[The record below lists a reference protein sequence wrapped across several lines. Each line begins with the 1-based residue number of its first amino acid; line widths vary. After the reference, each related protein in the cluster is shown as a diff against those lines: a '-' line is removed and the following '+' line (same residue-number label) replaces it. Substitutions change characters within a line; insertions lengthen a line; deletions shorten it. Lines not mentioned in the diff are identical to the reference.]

1 MDRRRFLL
9 TPMAGAL
16 AAEAQQASK
25 VYRIGMLWNTPT
37 PPMQDVLRQ
46 GLRELGWIEGQNFL
60 FERRYSEGR
69 NDRHPAG
76 GRAGSAPTRPHHH
89 GGHSR
94 YARRQGGSTII
105 CVRRDRLERRRLT
118 HAIFQA
124 FEWRQERR
132 DRDSARPVTYRHRTR
147 A

>member
-46 GLRELGWIEGQNFL
+46 GLRELG
-60 FERRYSEGR
+60 
-69 NDRHPAG
+69 
-76 GRAGSAPTRPHHH
+76 
-89 GGHSR
+89 
-94 YARRQGGSTII
+94 
-105 CVRRDRLERRRLT
+105 
-118 HAIFQA
+118 
-124 FEWRQERR
+124 
-132 DRDSARPVTYRHRTR
+132 
-147 A
+147 